1 MVRFTASGA
10 QDSKIQ
16 PNHQVQMFLRCDVA
30 ATIALARAGRRSMTP
45 RSTTREGQRSRVTT
59 YPADRF
65 SRRVARDVSRGTT
78 SGSTR
83 GVSSRR
89 TRCPDQRPSARVLG
103 RLPITCPAQDG
114 AYTYERGPSVFAVQW
129 RCGKSRGG
137 LQSGGDCVAAVGF
150 RGPMK
155 SAEGNRDEDCKQRP
169 FLSVIVHTDSGVTF
183 PFAEN

>member
-83 GVSSRR
+83 GVSSRLIALIKDHQLACSEGCQSHVR
-89 TRCPDQRPSARVLG
+89 RKTA
-103 RLPITCPAQDG
+103 PILD
-114 AYTYERGPSVFAVQW
+114 ERGPSVFAVQW
-129 RCGKSRGG
+129 RCGKTD
-137 LQSGGDCVAAVGF
+137 QSGASNATWEIDMRF
-150 RGPMK
+150 PLFPLR
-155 SAEGNRDEDCKQRP
+155 
-169 FLSVIVHTDSGVTF
+169 SVRSV
-183 PFAEN
+183 P